1 MPYLHLQC
9 PWTGVSPDRNNKAS
23 PPASLSPSLPSS
35 GPVTGIIRLMV
46 ESRTSHR
53 LTTRRISRSCVFLTT
68 PRARGFAATYNQHIF
83 MSRSQTPLL
92 NGASFASLV
101 PGPRFAHLVSLSIS
115 LLSFSQSPSVP
126 ASLPLSN
133 HLTLAGKRTERARE
147 ITRPPWAP
155 WRERARPTGWS
166 SPLAICQSVPGP
178 SRDPAPGPDPTF
190 AFYDFSK

>member
-1 MPYLHLQC
+1 MTVSPILSDSPLAIGVSSNKQFPRQHFGCHHLQC
-9 PWTGVSPDRNNKAS
+9 PWNGASVVRNNKAP

-101 PGPRFAHLVSLSIS
+101 PAPRFVHLVSSLSLSPPFSS
-115 LLSFSQSPSVP
+115 LRQLRHLCPILSLRQ
-126 ASLPLSN
+126 
-133 HLTLAGKRTERARE
+133 
-147 ITRPPWAP
+147 
-155 WRERARPTGWS
+155 
-166 SPLAICQSVPGP
+166 
-178 SRDPAPGPDPTF
+178 
-190 AFYDFSK
+190 